1 KTPLTLDGFD
11 CAVLLCV
18 NMVEYIPAPDPRQL
32 LEPLLACLPLAFASA
47 RPPPALLGLLSP
59 VLRQR
64 VQLLGAGSASSSESW
79 LRLLCWGPANAAE
92 LERIVGEGEGTF
104 EPHPVSGE
112 IEISDEM
119 TITYR
124 RFDSETL
131 RARLPLNEFGLTV
144 LYVWCPT
151 DQEGGGPGWRVAEV
165 LPLDA
170 LKDEEDTWSSSIEE
184 ANEMVQELT
193 LKEALLDGAPSIKVA
208 PANQE
213 QDEGDKDDE
222 DDYWAQYD
230 NVQSR
235 TPANGAASMGHDQSN
250 GHSGEQVSDTAY
262 YSQYSNVQP
271 ALDGDDPTVD
281 KNDIGDTSLSGNT
294 LDDIFKRQMGSIIQ
308 QRQQDSNLNGALERG
323 RPSVDSDIPL
333 SHPRPASA
341 SSSNRSDAVSKLE
354 YSAECQSASEMAI
367 RQHISTNVKS
377 MYRLAKASGMPRA
390 EYQAMITRE
399 LEILELM
406 DNDDD

>member
-1 KTPLTLDGFD
+1 
-11 CAVLLCV
+11 
-18 NMVEYIPAPDPRQL
+18 MVEYIPVPDPRQL
-32 LEPLLACLPLAFASA
+32 LAPLLACLPLAFASS
-47 RPPPALLGLLSP
+47 RPPPALLALLSP

-64 VQLLGAGSASSSESW
+64 VQLLGSGSTSSPETW
-79 LRLLCWGPANAAE
+79 LRLLCWGPRNGAE
-92 LERIVGEGEGTF
+92 LERIVGEGEESF

-112 IEISDEM
+112 IEIPDDI
-119 TITYR
+119 TITYK
-124 RFDSETL
+124 RFDAETL
-131 RARLPLNEFGLTV
+131 RSCLPLDEFELTV

-170 LKDEEDTWSSSIEE
+170 LKDEEDTWVGSIEQ
-184 ANEMVQELT
+184 ANKVVQELAP
-193 LKEALLDGAPSIKVA
+193 KEASKAAEPSAKAVA
-208 PANQE
+208 SRQE
-213 QDEGDKDDE
+213 QDEADKDDE

-235 TPANGAASMGHDQSN
+235 TPANGAANMAQPQSN
-250 GHSGEQVSDTAY
+250 GHGGEQMSDTAY

-271 ALDGDDPTVD
+271 ALDNDDPTVD
-281 KNDIGDTSLSGNT
+281 KNDIGDTSLDGST
-294 LDDIFKRQMGSIIQ
+294 LDDIFKRQMENIIHQ
-308 QRQQDSNLNGALERG
+308 HKAESQSKPSNEERG
-323 RPSVDSDIPL
+323 RQPADSDIPL

-341 SSSNRSDAVSKLE
+341 SSSNRSDAISKLE

-377 MYRLAKASGMPRA
+377 MFRLARASGISRA

-399 LEILELM
+399 LDVLEM
-406 DNDDD
+406 MEHDDD